1 MTGVQTC
8 AFPISGVC
16 TRIVIPSKQITEV
29 MKDNRIVNNFPL
41 RLKAMPQENWQYAL
55 NPPTYLLVLPEDS
68 VKTFFENARVNDNMT
83 YFLSDAYN
91 EQNRTYT
98 FPNLTNLLK
107 NQMEKAPDKDLPIL
121 VIPVNWTYTID
132 NSIYGDGQPI
142 TTAITNYLAP
152 SGVKLRKDKEVLK
165 IGITSCKYAQ

>member
-1 MTGVQTC
+1 M
-8 AFPISGVC
+8 
-16 TRIVIPSKQITEV
+16 
-29 MKDNRIVNNFPL
+29 
-41 RLKAMPQENWQYAL
+41 
-55 NPPTYLLVLPEDS
+55 VLPEDS

-107 NQMEKAPDKDLPIL
+107 NQMEKRPDIDLPIL